1 MDRLRAYGFGA
12 CAGILV
18 VALVPLLVAISRPD
32 PLGPPDLVPRWLVLG
47 LAIAVPAL
55 IGAIGTRQRDPA
67 LLIAAACLCLP
78 FGILSFATIPI
89 LIPAV
94 LLVVAAAS
102 VDGSRGRLGWLRAI
116 AIVALGVGALTG
128 LLGTTETR
136 CWLAFDSPS
145 GMSYRVA
152 TEAEAGGPI
161 GGPGG
166 PVAAGCDGGALTMLG
181 ATLWASLTLVG
192 LVLAVASPRRH
203 RAPPVGPA

>member
-18 VALVPLLVAISRPD
+18 VALVPLLVAVRWPD
-32 PLGPPDLVPRWLVLG
+32 PFGPPDLVPRWLVLG

-55 IGAIGTRQRDPA
+55 IGAIGTRHRDPA
-67 LLIAAACLCLP
+67 LLVAAACLCVP
-78 FGILSFATIPI
+78 FGILSAATIPI

-102 VDGSRGRLGWLRAI
+102 ADGSGGLPGWLRAI
-116 AIVALGVGALTG
+116 AIVALGVGALAG

-136 CWLAFDSPS
+136 CWLAFDSRS
-145 GMSYRVA
+145 AMTYRGV
-152 TEAEAGGPI
+152 TEAEAGRPI

-166 PVAAGCDGGALTMLG
+166 PVAAGCDSGTLTMRG

-192 LVLAVASPRRH
+192 VVLAVASPRRH